1 MWLNKLKVAI
11 VQKDI
16 DLLDSL
22 LDDLP
27 NLSDPKEI
35 ESAIYLLREASEILH
50 TLKDETALSMIQIKK
65 NIDFLRSMESDSASK
80 FDVMS

>member
-65 NIDFLRSMESDSASK
+65 NIDFLRSMESDTASK